1 MQQSNETNTSN
12 KKFIL
17 LTIFR
22 ILILILLVIGIT
34 VGIYFLAKP
43 YFPRAVY
50 PGPTVDNPTPLICQI
65 LFF

>member
-1 MQQSNETNTSN
+1 MQQTNEKNTSN

-17 LTIFR
+17 STIFR

-50 PGPTVDNPTPLICQI
+50 PGPPVNNPTPLIGLN